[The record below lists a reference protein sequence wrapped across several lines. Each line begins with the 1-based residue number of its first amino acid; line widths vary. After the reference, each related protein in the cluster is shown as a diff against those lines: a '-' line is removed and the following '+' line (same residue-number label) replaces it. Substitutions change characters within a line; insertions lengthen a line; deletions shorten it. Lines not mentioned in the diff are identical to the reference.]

1 MLLSVCY
8 LTNLVGQT
16 CREWMSRVGGA
27 RVQTGGG
34 PGAGGLLVRRA
45 MGTRLTGWLGQA
57 GSRWRDPRR
66 PGYVAGAERHPVSA
80 HPWGQMQL
88 LAPTEKSAYIPQWIS
103 SAFFCLVAYLFT
115 AKERRLKGIPSAEQ
129 VLKDEFGADSG
140 GEGLKKGLR
149 FLSSLKNSAEIKIV
163 RKKGGLH

>member
-1 MLLSVCY
+1 
-8 LTNLVGQT
+8 
-16 CREWMSRVGGA
+16 
-27 RVQTGGG
+27 
-34 PGAGGLLVRRA
+34 
-45 MGTRLTGWLGQA
+45 
-57 GSRWRDPRR
+57 
-66 PGYVAGAERHPVSA
+66 
-80 HPWGQMQL
+80 MQL

-163 RKKGGLH
+163 RKKGGASLEEKCMWKKQSVCGNNRIRLKGHTGERRVSCIF